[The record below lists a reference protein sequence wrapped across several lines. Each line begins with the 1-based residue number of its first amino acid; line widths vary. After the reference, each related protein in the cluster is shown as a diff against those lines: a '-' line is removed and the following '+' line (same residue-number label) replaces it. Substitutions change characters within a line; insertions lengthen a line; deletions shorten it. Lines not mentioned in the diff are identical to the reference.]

1 MRANKSATG
10 YSRAGELAGALLI
23 IDKRRFDGIIF
34 VMIRRLI
41 EGLVD
46 LVYPKRC
53 HACKDKLAEACIEG
67 LICSRCWSGI
77 RKNIPPFCR
86 SCGRRLDKTGFTKN
100 ICPQCQKT
108 KLHFD
113 RAFSPCV
120 YEGVI
125 RELIHEFKYNGKDY
139 LARPLSR
146 LMSDFIKEYEL
157 PMKELDYIIPVPL
170 HKARLREREF
180 NQAEVL
186 SKFIADE
193 FKKELLGDLLLRHR
207 HTRTQTELATN
218 QRLHNVKGSFSLSAP
233 GMIKGKNILLVD
245 DVLTSGATSS
255 EAAYALK
262 NGGANI
268 VFVLTLAN

>member
-1 MRANKSATG
+1 
-10 YSRAGELAGALLI
+10 
-23 IDKRRFDGIIF
+23 
-34 VMIRRLI
+34 MIRRLI

-46 LVYPKRC
+46 LVYPRRC
-53 HACKDKLAEACIEG
+53 HACKDKLTEASVEK

-77 RKNIPPFCR
+77 RKNTPPFCH
-86 SCGRRLDKTGFTKN
+86 SCGRRLDKGAFAKN

-108 KLHFD
+108 RLHFD
-113 RAFSPCV
+113 RAFAPCV

-139 LARPLSR
+139 LGRPLSR

-157 PMKELDYIIPVPL
+157 PMNEIDYIIPVPL

-180 NQAEVL
+180 NQAEIL
-186 SKFIADE
+186 SEFIAGE
-193 FKKELLGDLLLRHR
+193 FKKELLRDVLLRHR
-207 HTRTQTELATN
+207 HTRTQTELKIN
-218 QRLHNVKGSFSLSAP
+218 QRLYNVRESFSIAAQDK
-233 GMIKGKNILLVD
+233 IKGKNLLLID

-255 EAAYALK
+255 EAAYSLKK
-262 NGGANI
+262 NGGAGI